1 MTPVHHRCYIDLV
14 WLFDEGYLVLKE
26 GFEPE
31 KEKSDPDYGQV
42 FIMNSVDWSK
52 TRAYGMGFNGLYL
65 NLAGREL
72 DNEET
77 EEDESGIVQPSE
89 ARALLEEIKAGLEGF
104 IDPKNGEQ
112 AVLVA
117 DITAD
122 VYTGDRMAEAP
133 DIQVGFNYG
142 YGNSDASSTGRVPN
156 KVIEDNLGGTFNG
169 NHLMAAEV
177 VSGTLLTN
185 APVQDGAHSLKD
197 LTVEILKQYGIAPA
211 VNQTGHPVLR

>member
-1 MTPVHHRCYIDLV
+1 MRREVLGVC
-14 WLFDEGYLVLKE
+14 FD
-26 GFEPE
+26 
-31 KEKSDPDYGQV
+31 
-42 FIMNSVDWSK
+42 I
-52 TRAYGMGFNGLYL
+52 
-65 NLAGREL
+65 
-72 DNEET
+72 EET